1 MVHASDCCFFW
12 YGYKFKMSLCGIV
25 ILIIPYLQMIMV
37 RMCLYFYT
45 SSVLHI
51 IFADICDSGI
61 AVVVVVVNLV

>member
-1 MVHASDCCFFW
+1 M
-12 YGYKFKMSLCGIV
+12 